1 MAQNANTA
9 NTARIGTLVEGNAKP
24 GDLVSFTDVANP
36 PKTFLVTGIYSCRF
50 GDEFRLLATDL
61 ETITSQ
67 INGRG
72 WTFVN

>member
-1 MAQNANTA
+1 MAQNSNTT
-9 NTARIGTLVEGNAKP
+9 NPARIGTLVEGNAQP
-24 GDLVSFTDVANP
+24 GDLVSYTDVANP
-36 PKTFLVTGIYSCRF
+36 PMTFLVTGTYLCRF
-50 GDEFRLLATDL
+50 GDEFRLLGADL